1 LNHLRGY
8 LRSAF
13 EAARRAGK
21 YGGTNPAAEVRKR
34 RVPRRV
40 PDYLKANEV
49 PSVME
54 ALDAAWRPLFAT
66 AIYTGMRKGELLELR
81 KTDVH
86 FDAGLITVARSYD
99 SDTTKRR
106 HDDYTGNAAVARAL
120 AVPVQIGENFNG
132 PEAMADALAAEA
144 CDLVMPDVARIG
156 GVTGWMHAAGVAA
169 AHGMEM
175 SSHLHPEISVHL
187 LAATPTCHLLEYVD
201 WASAILEEPLQIRD
215 GAAHVPDRPGL
226 GLAWR
231 EEAVKALA
239 LDR

>member
-1 LNHLRGY
+1 MRTRGSAARVTSLARSSAIEYCNTCILRDPLNEGCYPATVAGSRSRPPLRPNGGGGAIDALLKSKAADLAPQTLNHLRGY

-86 FDAGLITVARSYD
+86 FDAGLITVARSYEAW
-99 SDTTKRR
+99 SASSSGSSSSSAGRR
-106 HDDYTGNAAVARAL
+106 
-120 AVPVQIGENFNG
+120 
-132 PEAMADALAAEA
+132 
-144 CDLVMPDVARIG
+144 
-156 GVTGWMHAAGVAA
+156 
-169 AHGMEM
+169 
-175 SSHLHPEISVHL
+175 
-187 LAATPTCHLLEYVD
+187 
-201 WASAILEEPLQIRD
+201 
-215 GAAHVPDRPGL
+215 
-226 GLAWR
+226 
-231 EEAVKALA
+231 
-239 LDR
+239 